1 MSVVVVVVVI
11 TFTVAVSVAVA
22 VKFAVT
28 KKFTRWKPPF
38 SKSHLHTKG
47 KVKIL
52 LSFSQVSIT
61 VSIFHYV
68 LLSFVYI

>member
-47 KVKIL
+47 KAKLL
-52 LSFSQVSIT
+52 LSFS
-61 VSIFHYV
+61 
-68 LLSFVYI
+68 